1 MIDWAQI
8 QQLEQDVGTED
19 LAEVTEVF
27 LEEVDQ
33 AIDALRG
40 VASLPNSDMA
50 SALHFLKGS
59 AANLGF
65 VQFANLCSD
74 GEQLAN
80 NGASDAVKLEEI
92 IATYDQSKHQF
103 ISQASNHCGLD
114 FK

>member
-8 QQLEQDVGTED
+8 QQLEEDVGTED

-27 LEEVDQ
+27 LEEVDE

-40 VASLPNSDMA
+40 VVSLENSDMA

-65 VQFANLCSD
+65 VIFANLCSQ

-80 NGASDAVKLEEI
+80 DGVGETVNLETI
-92 IATYDQSKHQF
+92 VTTYDQSKLQF
-103 ISQASNHCGLD
+103 MNQACDHCGLD